1 MTDNFAEAVDSLSQL
16 TGRESELWRPVLA
29 AIPVEGAAIST
40 IADFLGNETVSA
52 SGPLPARLDE
62 LQFDL
67 GEGPCWEAMN
77 HGRPVLEPDVR
88 AKPNASWPEFS
99 RALNDHNVGAIFAF
113 PLAFGPL
120 KLGAM
125 DLISISPRELT
136 DREERQSGIL
146 ASLISRIV
154 LDRAIR
160 RADEPDIFGPEDQF
174 SRRLIHQATGMVLAQ
189 LDISADDAR
198 LLIQGHAFALNRSMR
213 QIAEE
218 ILDRRLDFSRQTEGF
233 ETSDG

>member
-1 MTDNFAEAVDSLSQL
+1 MTGQFSDAVDTLASLS
-16 TGRESELWRPVLA
+16 GRESELWRPVLE

-52 SGPLPARLDE
+52 SSPLAARLDE

-67 GEGPCWEAMN
+67 GEGPCWDAMRE
-77 HGRPVLEPDVR
+77 GKPVLEPDIQSN
-88 AKPNASWPEFS
+88 PHGDWPQFS
-99 RALNDHNVGAIFAF
+99 RAIADQDIGALFAF

-120 KLGAM
+120 KIGAM
-125 DLISISPRELT
+125 DLYSGAPRDLT
-136 DREERQSGIL
+136 SREERQGEIL
-146 ASLISRIV
+146 AGMISRIV

-160 RADEPDIFGPEDQF
+160 RADQPEVRGAEDQF

-198 LLIQGHAFALNRSMR
+198 LLIQGHAFAMNRSMR
-213 QIAEE
+213 EIAEE
-218 ILDRRLDFSRQTEGF
+218 ILERRLDFSKQIDGF
-233 ETSDG
+233 ESSDD